1 MGTALNQLQ
10 DRFLERFFS
19 SRFGK
24 DFYLTGGTALARFYF
39 FHRESVDLDLF
50 TNNRKINFTQVSLW
64 VHQIA
69 KQLKFKLINEVNTE
83 DFLQYNFAAGRLNL
97 KIDLVKDIPVHF
109 GTIQIKGKVRVDSL
123 ENMGSNKILAI
134 FGRTD
139 VKDFVDL
146 FYLLTIAKL
155 DFDVLYQM
163 ARKKDLGL
171 NYFYLALALDG
182 IRKPMSWPKL
192 LKPLGKEELLN
203 FFQQLHRKVVARI
216 DPRE

>member
-83 DFLQYNFAAGRLNL
+83 DFLQYNFAAGLTL
-97 KIDLVKDIPVHF
+97 KIL
-109 GTIQIKGKVRVDSL
+109 
-123 ENMGSNKILAI
+123 
-134 FGRTD
+134 
-139 VKDFVDL
+139 
-146 FYLLTIAKL
+146 
-155 DFDVLYQM
+155 
-163 ARKKDLGL
+163 
-171 NYFYLALALDG
+171 
-182 IRKPMSWPKL
+182 
-192 LKPLGKEELLN
+192 
-203 FFQQLHRKVVARI
+203 
-216 DPRE
+216 